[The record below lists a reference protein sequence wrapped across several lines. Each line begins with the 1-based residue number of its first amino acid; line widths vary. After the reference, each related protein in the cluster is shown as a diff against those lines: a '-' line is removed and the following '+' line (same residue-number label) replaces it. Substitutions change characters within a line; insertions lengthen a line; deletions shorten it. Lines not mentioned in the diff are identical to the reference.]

1 MLLDGGVGIQ
11 KRSAGDSGN
20 PDFPFVAGRSL
31 KGKSRQRAWRSI
43 SSASLGAELCQM
55 KPRTH
60 DNNFCSHNY
69 KCFATRSRH
78 NHTQNVV
85 AQLRKFLLG
94 LSGSDATG
102 GGRAR
107 PAFSAPEM
115 LELITIGGKA
125 RQIIVRNIGNTDNPR
140 GRPILPRLKRPAI
153 CLRPRAKARSSR
165 FCRLAPSALP
175 ATGPCPGRD
184 FWLGRK
190 ALNY

>member
-11 KRSAGDSGN
+11 KRSAGDGDN

-31 KGKSRQRAWRSI
+31 KGKSRQRAWRST

-55 KPRTH
+55 KPSTH

-78 NHTQNVV
+78 T
-85 AQLRKFLLG
+85 
-94 LSGSDATG
+94 
-102 GGRAR
+102 
-107 PAFSAPEM
+107 AFSAPEM
-115 LELITIGGKA
+115 LELITIEGKA